1 MKGFFPLTTTLL
13 LLFQTAAAIEY
24 TSTSQALP
32 HEEPKDHYP
41 DCSHWAKEGHCV
53 FGHTRSDFMMN
64 WCTKSC
70 VEALELKPAEVRYLK
85 ENEQI
90 FFDLEATNVY
100 GDVLDFER
108 FEGYV
113 TVVVNAARDCYNSD
127 VFYQVLEH
135 YRSIYPYTV
144 EILLFPFDHP
154 DTQQGY
160 EECPETI
167 EESEHKKRHVHIMK
181 PVQFTGSKAHPL
193 YKMLTKVFD
202 IEKFSLKKP
211 YYFFINPDGNV
222 IEMHQGAG
230 LQNLKDYISR
240 HAKTD
245 L

>member
-113 TVVVNAARDCYNSD
+113 TVVVNAARDCCKF
-127 VFYQVLEH
+127 VVLVCMCSEYMYVLCIIFCCILNMCVL
-135 YRSIYPYTV
+135 YRMTPMHFISNT
-144 EILLFPFDHP
+144 H
-154 DTQQGY
+154 T
-160 EECPETI
+160 
-167 EESEHKKRHVHIMK
+167 HAWHIHQK
-181 PVQFTGSKAHPL
+181 TTRTYS
-193 YKMLTKVFD
+193 TK
-202 IEKFSLKKP
+202 
-211 YYFFINPDGNV
+211 Y
-222 IEMHQGAG
+222 
-230 LQNLKDYISR
+230 
-240 HAKTD
+240 
-245 L
+245 